1 MIDMPSDAR
10 TRIGALSEGQ
20 CRRVDLGVAVVGRP
34 EVLFLDDRP
43 RAWIQKPA
51 GGCGQASRTLAEDV
65 TTVLLTPHYLDGRVA
80 TDTTPGILPHAR
92 TSVRG
97 QTLMM
102 DVSQSGSGPPRGSG
116 FLT

>member
-1 MIDMPSDAR
+1 LQSQDRMCLAVEHHPQGAHGHRGHDPVPRSCPRPRRVAEVLEMIDMPSDAR

-51 GGCGQASRTLAEDV
+51 GGCGQGSRTWPK
-65 TTVLLTPHYLDGRVA
+65 T
-80 TDTTPGILPHAR
+80 
-92 TSVRG
+92 
-97 QTLMM
+97 
-102 DVSQSGSGPPRGSG
+102 
-116 FLT
+116 